1 MKTMANALILANVSE
16 KLREFLKDNK
26 HEEKLK
32 TAYKREVEYQRKIY
46 SLDKAFYDANI
57 ENDMVILAVSEL
69 YLDEDKKT
77 LIASNGYAIG
87 YIGKDKELIKDSD
100 GCNIVM
106 EIDDLGDIMDMTEY
120 DKLQDK
126 INPNNSNDQYKYAV
140 GSFLYASMRAFLAG
154 EPLKDL
160 YTYSDFMI
168 RYKTP
173 KDIANH
179 MEKAIASKTMSDIFA
194 KIVELRDKR
203 NKYSFVFDIFKI
215 PINEWIEVATQK
227 KEKLLSEK
235 YKDYYVTVSITNDGV
250 HNSSLAMGIDT
261 KNKSIEKENTEIRD
275 IVNKYGLD
283 LFQYIMNCKI
293 MDDIFMDFAEI
304 AWKYQDKLNKGS
316 TDIRN
321 DTPNRGKTNYND
333 KCFSYEGNIAIN
345 SNDIEDVYKI
355 ITEDEKRKLDAAI
368 ELIKSLFDMR
378 KAGVC

>member
-16 KLREFLKDNK
+16 KLKEFLADNK
-26 HEEKLK
+26 NEEKLK

-46 SLDKAFYDANI
+46 SLDKAFYDTNI

-69 YLDEDKKT
+69 YLDEEKKT

-87 YIGKDKELIKDSD
+87 YLGKDKELIKDSE
-100 GCNIVM
+100 GLNIVM
-106 EIDDLGDIMDMTEY
+106 EIDDLGDIMDMMEY
-120 DKLQDK
+120 DKLQEK
-126 INPNNSNDQYKYAV
+126 INPNNSNDRYKYAI

-160 YTYSDFMI
+160 YTYSEFMI

-173 KDIANH
+173 KDVATY
-179 MEKAIASKTMSDIFA
+179 MENAVASKTMSDIFP
-194 KIVELRDKR
+194 KMVEIRDKR
-203 NKYSFVFDIFKI
+203 NKYSFVFDIFKM

-261 KNKSIEKENTEIRD
+261 KNASIEKENTEIRD
-275 IVNKYGLD
+275 IVNKYGLE

-293 MDDIFMDFAEI
+293 MDDIFIDFAEI
-304 AWKYQDKLNKGS
+304 AWKYQDKLNRGS

-321 DTPNRGKTNYND
+321 DTPNRGKTNFND

>member
-1 MKTMANALILANVSE
+1 MKEVVNALILANVSE
-16 KLREFLKDNK
+16 KLKGFLADNK
-26 HEEKLK
+26 NEEKLK

-69 YLDEDKKT
+69 YLDEEKKT
-77 LIASNGYAIG
+77 LLASNGYAIG
-87 YIGKDKELIKDSD
+87 YLGKDKELIKDSE
-100 GCNIVM
+100 GRNIIM
-106 EIDDLGDIMDMTEY
+106 EIDDLGDIMDMMEY

-126 INPNNSNDQYKYAV
+126 INPNNSNDQYKYAI
-140 GSFLYASMRAFLAG
+140 GSFLYACMRAFLAG

-203 NKYSFVFDIFKI
+203 NKYSFVFDIFKM

-275 IVNKYGLD
+275 IVNKYGLE
-283 LFQYIMNCKI
+283 LFQHIMNCKI

-321 DTPNRGKTNYND
+321 DTPNRGKTNFND

-345 SNDIEDVYKI
+345 SNDMEDVYKI

>member
-1 MKTMANALILANVSE
+1 MKTMANALILVNASE

-26 HEEKLK
+26 NEEKLK
-32 TAYKREVEYQRKIY
+32 TAYKREVDYQRKIY

-77 LIASNGYAIG
+77 LIATNGYAIG
-87 YIGKDKELIKDSD
+87 YIGKDKELIKDSE
-100 GCNIVM
+100 GHNIVM

-126 INPNNSNDQYKYAV
+126 INPNNSDDRYKYAV

-160 YTYSDFMI
+160 YTYSEFMI

-173 KDIANH
+173 KDVATY
-179 MEKAIASKTMSDIFA
+179 MENAVASKTMSDIFA

-203 NKYSFVFDIFKI
+203 NKYSFVFDIFKM

-293 MDDIFMDFAEI
+293 MDDIFMDFADI

-321 DTPNRGKTNYND
+321 DTPNRGKTNFND

-345 SNDIEDVYKI
+345 SNDIEDVYKM

>member
-69 YLDEDKKT
+69 YLDEEKKT

-87 YIGKDKELIKDSD
+87 YLGKDKELIKDSE
-100 GCNIVM
+100 GLNI
-106 EIDDLGDIMDMTEY
+106 IMDMMEY

-126 INPNNSNDQYKYAV
+126 INPNNSNDQYKYAI

-160 YTYSDFMI
+160 YTYSEFMI

-173 KDIANH
+173 KDVANH
-179 MEKAIASKTMSDIFA
+179 MENAVASKTMSDIFP
-194 KIVELRDKR
+194 KIVDLRDKR
-203 NKYSFVFDIFKI
+203 NKYSFVFDIFKM

-275 IVNKYGLD
+275 IINKYGLD

-293 MDDIFMDFAEI
+293 MDDIFIDFAEI

-321 DTPNRGKTNYND
+321 DTPNRGKTNFND

-345 SNDIEDVYKI
+345 SNDMEDVYKLT
-355 ITEDEKRKLDAAI
+355 TEDEKRKLDAAI

>member
-16 KLREFLKDNK
+16 KLREFLKNDNND
-26 HEEKLK
+26 EKLK

-57 ENDMVILAVSEL
+57 ENDTVILAVSEL

-77 LIASNGYAIG
+77 LIATNGYAIG
-87 YIGKDKELIKDSD
+87 YIGKDKELIKDSE
-100 GCNIVM
+100 GYNIVM

-126 INPNNSNDQYKYAV
+126 INPNNSDDRYKYAV

-160 YTYSDFMI
+160 YTYSEFMI

-173 KDIANH
+173 KDVATY
-179 MEKAIASKTMSDIFA
+179 MENAVASKTMSDIFA

-203 NKYSFVFDIFKI
+203 NKYSFVFDIFKM

-250 HNSSLAMGIDT
+250 HNSSLAMGIYT

-293 MDDIFMDFAEI
+293 MDAIFMDFAEI

-321 DTPNRGKTNYND
+321 DTPNRGKTNFND

-355 ITEDEKRKLDAAI
+355 ITEDEKRKLDTAI

>member
-1 MKTMANALILANVSE
+1 MKTMVNALILANVSE
-16 KLREFLKDNK
+16 KLKGFLADNK
-26 HEEKLK
+26 NEEKLK

-46 SLDKAFYDANI
+46 SLDKAFYDTNI
-57 ENDMVILAVSEL
+57 KNDMVILAVSKL
-69 YLDEDKKT
+69 ILDEDKKT
-77 LIASNGYAIG
+77 LTAGNGYAIG
-87 YIGKDKELIKDSD
+87 YLGEDKELIKDSE
-100 GCNIVM
+100 GRNIVM

-120 DKLQDK
+120 DGLQDK
-126 INPNNSNDQYKYAV
+126 INASNSDDQYKYAI

-173 KDIANH
+173 KDVANY
-179 MEKAIASKTMSDIFA
+179 MEKSIASKTMSDIFA
-194 KIVELRDKR
+194 KIVDIRDKR
-203 NKYSFVFDIFKI
+203 NKYSFVFDIFKM

-275 IVNKYGLD
+275 IVNKYGLE

-304 AWKYQDKLNKGS
+304 AWKYQDKLNRGS
-316 TDIRN
+316 IDIRN

-355 ITEDEKRKLDAAI
+355 ISEGDN
-368 ELIKSLFDMR
+368 IKIPPIQMF
-378 KAGVC
+378 

>member
-1 MKTMANALILANVSE
+1 MKTMVNALILVNVSE
-16 KLREFLKDNK
+16 KLKEFLADNK
-26 HEEKLK
+26 NEEKLK

-46 SLDKAFYDANI
+46 SLDKAFYDTNI

-69 YLDEDKKT
+69 YLDEEKKT

-87 YIGKDKELIKDSD
+87 YLGKDKELIKDSE
-100 GCNIVM
+100 GLNIVM
-106 EIDDLGDIMDMTEY
+106 EIDDLGDIMDMMEY
-120 DKLQDK
+120 DKLQEK
-126 INPNNSNDQYKYAV
+126 INPNNSNDRYKYAI

-160 YTYSDFMI
+160 YTYSEFMI

-173 KDIANH
+173 KDVATY
-179 MEKAIASKTMSDIFA
+179 MENAVASKTMSDIFP
-194 KIVELRDKR
+194 KMVEIRDKR
-203 NKYSFVFDIFKI
+203 NKYSFVFDIFKM

-227 KEKLLSEK
+227 EEKLLSEK

-293 MDDIFMDFAEI
+293 MDDIFMDFADI

-321 DTPNRGKTNYND
+321 DTPNRGKTNFND

-345 SNDIEDVYKI
+345 SNDIEDVYKL
-355 ITEDEKRKLDAAI
+355 ITEDEKRKLDAGI

>member
-1 MKTMANALILANVSE
+1 MKTMVNALILANVSE

-26 HEEKLK
+26 NEEKLK

-46 SLDKAFYDANI
+46 SLDKTFYDTNI
-57 ENDMVILAVSEL
+57 KNDMVILAVSKL
-69 YLDEDKKT
+69 ILDEDKKT
-77 LIASNGYAIG
+77 LATGNGYAIG
-87 YIGKDKELIKDSD
+87 YLGKDKELVKDSE
-100 GCNIVM
+100 GRNIIM

-126 INPNNSNDQYKYAV
+126 IISSNSDDQYKYTV
-140 GSFLYASMRAFLAG
+140 GSFLYASMRAFLAD

-173 KDIANH
+173 KDVAKY
-179 MEKAIASKTMSDIFA
+179 MENAVASKTMSDVFP
-194 KIVELRDKR
+194 KIIALRDKR
-203 NKYSFVFDIFKI
+203 NKYSFVFDIFKM

-235 YKDYYVTVSITNDGV
+235 YKDYYVTVSITNDGI

-261 KNKSIEKENTEIRD
+261 KNKSIEKNNTEIQD
-275 IVNKYGLD
+275 IVNKYGLE
-283 LFQYIMNCKI
+283 LFQYIMNYNI
-293 MDDIFMDFAEI
+293 MDDIFIDFAEI

-316 TDIRN
+316 TDMRN
-321 DTPNRGKTNYND
+321 DTPDRGKTKFDD
-333 KCFSYEGNIAIN
+333 KCFMCEGNIAIN
-345 SNDIEDVYKI
+345 SNDIGDVYKI
-355 ITEDEKRKLDAAI
+355 ITEDEKRKLDSGI
-368 ELIKSLFDMR
+368 ELIKSLFDTR

>member
-16 KLREFLKDNK
+16 KLREFLKNNK
-26 HEEKLK
+26 NEEKLK
-32 TAYKREVEYQRKIY
+32 TAYKREVDYQRKIY

-69 YLDEDKKT
+69 YLDEEKKT

-87 YIGKDKELIKDSD
+87 YLGKDKELIKDSE
-100 GCNIVM
+100 GHNIVM
-106 EIDDLGDIMDMTEY
+106 EIDDLGDIMDMAEY
-120 DKLQDK
+120 DKLREK
-126 INPNNSNDQYKYAV
+126 INPNNNDDQYKYAI

-173 KDIANH
+173 KDVATY
-179 MEKAIASKTMSDIFA
+179 MENAVASKTMSDIFA

-203 NKYSFVFDIFKI
+203 NIYTFVFDIFKM
-215 PINEWIEVATQK
+215 PINEWIEVSTQK

-261 KNKSIEKENTEIRD
+261 KNASIEKENTEIRD
-275 IVNKYGLD
+275 IVNKYGLE

-293 MDDIFMDFAEI
+293 MDDIFIDFAEI

-345 SNDIEDVYKI
+345 SNDIEDVYKLT
-355 ITEDEKRKLDAAI
+355 TEDEKRKLDTAI
-368 ELIKSLFDMR
+368 ELIKSLSDMR

>member
-1 MKTMANALILANVSE
+1 MKTMVNALILVNVSE
-16 KLREFLKDNK
+16 KLKEFLADNK
-26 HEEKLK
+26 NEEKLK

-46 SLDKAFYDANI
+46 SLDKAFYDTNI

-69 YLDEDKKT
+69 YLDEEKKT
-77 LIASNGYAIG
+77 LIATNGYAIG
-87 YIGKDKELIKDSD
+87 YIGKDKELIKDSE
-100 GCNIVM
+100 GHNIVM

-126 INPNNSNDQYKYAV
+126 INPNNSDDRYKYAV

-173 KDIANH
+173 KDVATY
-179 MEKAIASKTMSDIFA
+179 MENAVASKTMSDIFA

-203 NKYSFVFDIFKI
+203 NKYSFVFDIFKM

-304 AWKYQDKLNKGS
+304 AWKYQDKLNRGS

-321 DTPNRGKTNYND
+321 DTPNRGKTNFND

-345 SNDIEDVYKI
+345 SNDMEDVYKLT
-355 ITEDEKRKLDAAI
+355 TEDEKRKLDAGI

>member
-1 MKTMANALILANVSE
+1 MKTMVNALILVNVSE
-16 KLREFLKDNK
+16 KLKEFLADNK
-26 HEEKLK
+26 NEEKLK

-69 YLDEDKKT
+69 YLDEEKKT

-87 YIGKDKELIKDSD
+87 YLGKDKELIKDSE
-100 GCNIVM
+100 GLNIIM
-106 EIDDLGDIMDMTEY
+106 EIDDLGDIMDMMEY
-120 DKLQDK
+120 DKLQEK
-126 INPNNSNDQYKYAV
+126 INPNNSNDRYKYAV

-160 YTYSDFMI
+160 YTYSEFMI

-173 KDIANH
+173 KDVANY

-194 KIVELRDKR
+194 KIVDIRDKR
-203 NKYSFVFDIFKI
+203 NKYSFVFDIFKM

-275 IVNKYGLD
+275 VVNKYGLE

-293 MDDIFMDFAEI
+293 MDDIFIDFAEI

-321 DTPNRGKTNYND
+321 GTPSSTKTNFND
-333 KCFSYEGNIAIN
+333 KCFSCEGNIAIN
-345 SNDIEDVYKI
+345 SNDIEDVYEI

>member
-16 KLREFLKDNK
+16 KLREFLKNNK
-26 HEEKLK
+26 NEEKLK
-32 TAYKREVEYQRKIY
+32 TAYKREVDYQRKIY

-77 LIASNGYAIG
+77 LIATNGYAIG
-87 YIGKDKELIKDSD
+87 YIGKDKELIKDSE
-100 GCNIVM
+100 GHNIVM

-126 INPNNSNDQYKYAV
+126 INPNNSDDRYKYAV

-160 YTYSDFMI
+160 YTYSEFMI

-173 KDIANH
+173 KDVATY
-179 MEKAIASKTMSDIFA
+179 MENAVASKTMSDIFA

-203 NKYSFVFDIFKI
+203 NKYSFVFDIFKM

-275 IVNKYGLD
+275 IVNKYGLE

-304 AWKYQDKLNKGS
+304 AWKYQDKLNRGS

-321 DTPNRGKTNYND
+321 DTPNRGKTNFND

>member
-77 LIASNGYAIG
+77 LIATNGYAIG
-87 YIGKDKELIKDSD
+87 YIGKDKELIKDSE
-100 GCNIVM
+100 GHNIVM

-126 INPNNSNDQYKYAV
+126 INPNNSDDRYKYAV

-160 YTYSDFMI
+160 YTYSEFMI

-173 KDIANH
+173 KDVATY
-179 MEKAIASKTMSDIFA
+179 MENAVASKTMSDIFA

-203 NKYSFVFDIFKI
+203 NKYSFVFDIFKM
-215 PINEWIEVATQK
+215 PINKWIEVATQK

-293 MDDIFMDFAEI
+293 MDDIFMDFADI

-321 DTPNRGKTNYND
+321 DTPNRGKTNFND

-345 SNDIEDVYKI
+345 SNDIEDVYKL
-355 ITEDEKRKLDAAI
+355 ITEDEKRKLDAGI